1 MGSFRGHFFPG
12 LWITLLGLWHTF
24 NTIKANKLRSTSKS
38 SGTSPTTKT
47 WFPITIDSFPCW
59 LKPLELHL
67 LLVFSITTMAFTLH
81 AYTITSELD
90 NLEHTAMLFFVVIY
104 TVSGIVIDLYG
115 LSDELSS
122 LVGLLLAST
131 FANEL
136 FLVHLHSSDH
146 VGLEGHYH
154 WLLQL
159 VLVVSLVT
167 TIHTSSSSSSC
178 YVSAIVRSMSITAQG
193 LWLMVMGFVLYVPK
207 YMPEG
212 CYVIRTLKGG
222 RVIGCRTEM
231 EEKRGVGMANLQFSF
246 MVVGVNVF
254 VLMVSLWEWKGNA
267 CFGYKRIQCGG
278 VDDQVV
284 LVHQET

>member
-1 MGSFRGHFFPG
+1 M
-12 LWITLLGLWHTF
+12 HTQI
-24 NTIKANKLRSTSKS
+24 NL
-38 SGTSPTTKT
+38 
-47 WFPITIDSFPCW
+47 
-59 LKPLELHL
+59 
-67 LLVFSITTMAFTLH
+67 
-81 AYTITSELD
+81 ELD
-90 NLEHTAMLFFVVIY
+90 NLEHTVMLFFAVIY
-104 TVSGIVIDLYG
+104 ALSGIVIDLYG

-122 LVGLLLAST
+122 LIGLLLAST

-167 TIHTSSSSSSC
+167 TIHTSFITPASSSSSSSC
-178 YVSAIVRSMSITAQG
+178 YVSAIVRSMSIMAQG

-207 YMPEG
+207 YISEG
-212 CYVIRTLKGG
+212 CYVIRTVEGG
-222 RVIGCRTEM
+222 RVIGCKTEM
-231 EEKRGVGMANLQFSF
+231 EEKRGIGMANLQFSF
-246 MVVGVNVF
+246 MVVGINVF

-267 CFGYKRIQCGG
+267 CFEYKRIQCGG
-278 VDDQVV
+278 VFDDQVV